1 MQERDR
7 TVLLPGDHT
16 DSGLEVTE
24 RGTLR
29 ISNAQ
34 ISSSYV
40 CLATNIVGSAMTRT
54 NVVVVASKAE
64 AEQMHLINNRRK
76 NNELRLSGGLETD
89 NNGVKASGQL
99 GSLHR
104 YPAIEMLQVYG
115 ISSTSIKVA
124 WRLAT
129 DKETSQQG
137 TYSQLEYHM
146 ISCVRMLV
154 INFYEGNLD
163 IQNLFSFSSGRW
175 FLYTL
180 SPKSWTTSWLHINY
194 SFACSSNKVR

>member
-24 RGTLR
+24 RGTLQ
-29 ISNAQ
+29 IMNAQ

-54 NVVVVASKAE
+54 NVVVVASKAD
-64 AEQMHLINNRRK
+64 AEQMHLINHRRK
-76 NNELRLSGGLETD
+76 NNEMRLSGGI
-89 NNGVKASGQL
+89 NNNNDVVQHNGLDQIGGGV
-99 GSLHR
+99 HR

-124 WRLAT
+124 WRLAV
-129 DKETSQQG
+129 DKSTNQQG
-137 TYSQLEYHM
+137 S
-146 ISCVRMLV
+146 V
-154 INFYEGNLD
+154 I
-163 IQNLFSFSSGRW
+163 LF
-175 FLYTL
+175 
-180 SPKSWTTSWLHINY
+180 
-194 SFACSSNKVR
+194 

>member
-1 MQERDR
+1 MNMQLGQPEPVLLWMQERDR

-24 RGTLR
+24 RGALR

-54 NVVVVASKAE
+54 NVVVVASKAD
-64 AEQMHLINNRRK
+64 AEQMHLINHRRK
-76 NNELRLSGGLETD
+76 NNELRLSGGVNG
-89 NNGVKASGQL
+89 NNPQHDGMEKI
-99 GSLHR
+99 GSVYR

-124 WRLAT
+124 WRLAI
-129 DKETSQQG
+129 DKSTNQQG
-137 TYSQLEYHM
+137 S
-146 ISCVRMLV
+146 V
-154 INFYEGNLD
+154 IL
-163 IQNLFSFSSGRW
+163 L
-175 FLYTL
+175 
-180 SPKSWTTSWLHINY
+180 
-194 SFACSSNKVR
+194 

>member
-1 MQERDR
+1 MKLFQIGEPKPVLLWMQERDR

-76 NNELRLSGGLETD
+76 NNELRLSGGLDTD
-89 NNGVKASGQL
+89 NNGVKSNGQL

-129 DKETSQQG
+129 DKETNQQG
-137 TYSQLEYHM
+137 TY
-146 ISCVRMLV
+146 
-154 INFYEGNLD
+154 F
-163 IQNLFSFSSGRW
+163 
-175 FLYTL
+175 
-180 SPKSWTTSWLHINY
+180 
-194 SFACSSNKVR
+194 

>member
-16 DSGLEVTE
+16 DSGMEVTE

-54 NVVVVASKAE
+54 NVVVVASKAD

-76 NNELRLSGGLETD
+76 DNELRLSGGLSSD
-89 NNGVKASGQL
+89 NDYVPSSDDQL
-99 GSLHR
+99 GNLHR

-124 WRLAT
+124 WRLAV
-129 DKETSQQG
+129 DKETNQQG
-137 TYSQLEYHM
+137 IFRFIL
-146 ISCVRMLV
+146 MLRFCIFNSLQSIV
-154 INFYEGNLD
+154 NHL
-163 IQNLFSFSSGRW
+163 
-175 FLYTL
+175 
-180 SPKSWTTSWLHINY
+180 
-194 SFACSSNKVR
+194 

>member
-40 CLATNIVGSAMTRT
+40 CLATNVVGSAMTRT
-54 NVVVVASKAE
+54 NVVVVASKKD
-64 AEQMHLINNRRK
+64 AEQMHLINHRRK
-76 NNELRLSGGLETD
+76 NNELRLSGGLNGD
-89 NNGVKASGQL
+89 NEVVQSNTQL
-99 GSLHR
+99 GVTHR

-124 WRLAT
+124 WRLAI
-129 DKETSQQG
+129 DQG
-137 TYSQLEYHM
+137 TNQP
-146 ISCVRMLV
+146 
-154 INFYEGNLD
+154 GN
-163 IQNLFSFSSGRW
+163 SFRS
-175 FLYTL
+175 FL
-180 SPKSWTTSWLHINY
+180 KRHNI
-194 SFACSSNKVR
+194 KG

>member
-16 DSGLEVTE
+16 DSGLEVTD

-54 NVVVVASKAE
+54 NVVVVASKAD
-64 AEQMHLINNRRK
+64 AEQMHLINHRRK
-76 NNELRLSGGLETD
+76 NNELRLSGGLIRD
-89 NNGVKASGQL
+89 NDVVHSNDQL
-99 GSLHR
+99 GGSHR

-124 WRLAT
+124 WRLAM
-129 DKETSQQG
+129 DKETNQQG
-137 TYSQLEYHM
+137 TLDFIMQYS
-146 ISCVRMLV
+146 R
-154 INFYEGNLD
+154 
-163 IQNLFSFSSGRW
+163 
-175 FLYTL
+175 
-180 SPKSWTTSWLHINY
+180 NY
-194 SFACSSNKVR
+194 NYN

>member
-40 CLATNIVGSAMTRT
+40 CLATNVVGSAMTRT
-54 NVVVVASKAE
+54 NVVVVASKKD
-64 AEQMHLINNRRK
+64 AEQMHLINHRRK
-76 NNELRLSGGLETD
+76 NNELRLSGGLNGD
-89 NNGVKASGQL
+89 NEVVQSNTQL
-99 GSLHR
+99 GVTHR

-124 WRLAT
+124 WRLAI
-129 DKETSQQG
+129 DQETNQP
-137 TYSQLEYHM
+137 
-146 ISCVRMLV
+146 
-154 INFYEGNLD
+154 GNA
-163 IQNLFSFSSGRW
+163 FRSFFFKPHNIKG
-175 FLYTL
+175 
-180 SPKSWTTSWLHINY
+180 
-194 SFACSSNKVR
+194 

>member
-1 MQERDR
+1 M
-7 TVLLPGDHT
+7 
-16 DSGLEVTE
+16 
-24 RGTLR
+24 
-29 ISNAQ
+29 
-34 ISSSYV
+34 
-40 CLATNIVGSAMTRT
+40 
-54 NVVVVASKAE
+54 VVASKAE

-89 NNGVKASGQL
+89 NNGIKANGQL

-137 TYSQLEYHM
+137 IY
-146 ISCVRMLV
+146 
-154 INFYEGNLD
+154 FY
-163 IQNLFSFSSGRW
+163 
-175 FLYTL
+175 T
-180 SPKSWTTSWLHINY
+180 
-194 SFACSSNKVR
+194 

>member
-1 MQERDR
+1 MSLILISAFTPKSYFQLGEPRPVVLWMQERDR

-54 NVVVVASKAE
+54 NVVVVASKAD

-76 NNELRLSGGLETD
+76 NNELRLSGGLTSD
-89 NNGVKASGQL
+89 NEYVPSSDDQL
-99 GSLHR
+99 GNLNR

-124 WRLAT
+124 WRLAI
-129 DKETSQQG
+129 DKETNQQG
-137 TYSQLEYHM
+137 
-146 ISCVRMLV
+146 I
-154 INFYEGNLD
+154 
-163 IQNLFSFSSGRW
+163 
-175 FLYTL
+175 YTT
-180 SPKSWTTSWLHINY
+180 K
-194 SFACSSNKVR
+194 

>member
-1 MQERDR
+1 MLLWMRERDR

-16 DSGLEVTE
+16 DSGLEVTQ

-54 NVVVVASKAE
+54 NVVVVASKAD

-76 NNELRLSGGLETD
+76 NNELRLSGGLSSD
-89 NNGVKASGQL
+89 NDYVPSSNDQL
-99 GSLHR
+99 GNMHR

-115 ISSTSIKVA
+115 ISSSSIKVA
-124 WRLAT
+124 WRLAI
-129 DKETSQQG
+129 DKETNQQG
-137 TYSQLEYHM
+137 ICTIHLYRVFAQ
-146 ISCVRMLV
+146 
-154 INFYEGNLD
+154 
-163 IQNLFSFSSGRW
+163 SFELPHVPS
-175 FLYTL
+175 
-180 SPKSWTTSWLHINY
+180 
-194 SFACSSNKVR
+194 

>member
-16 DSGLEVTE
+16 DSGMEVTE

-54 NVVVVASKAE
+54 NVVVVASKAD

-76 NNELRLSGGLETD
+76 NNELRLSGGLSSEND
-89 NNGVKASGQL
+89 YAPSSDDQL

-115 ISSTSIKVA
+115 IASTSIKVA
-124 WRLAT
+124 WRLAI
-129 DKETSQQG
+129 DKETNQQG
-137 TYSQLEYHM
+137 NLIYEFYNFLSKIIKK
-146 ISCVRMLV
+146 ISESSSSIYFLFDIVARV
-154 INFYEGNLD
+154 DGFY
-163 IQNLFSFSSGRW
+163 I
-175 FLYTL
+175 LYR
-180 SPKSWTTSWLHINY
+180 PRIGQPPGFTSITVLH
-194 SFACSSNKVR
+194 AAATR

>member
-16 DSGLEVTE
+16 DSGMEVTE

-54 NVVVVASKAE
+54 NVVVVASKAD

-76 NNELRLSGGLETD
+76 NNELRLSGGLSSENDYTPSND
-89 NNGVKASGQL
+89 DQL

-115 ISSTSIKVA
+115 IASTSIKVA
-124 WRLAT
+124 WRLAI
-129 DKETSQQG
+129 DKETNQQG
-137 TYSQLEYHM
+137 NL
-146 ISCVRMLV
+146 
-154 INFYEGNLD
+154 INTF
-163 IQNLFSFSSGRW
+163 
-175 FLYTL
+175 
-180 SPKSWTTSWLHINY
+180 Y
-194 SFACSSNKVR
+194 SFLRTIRKIKA